1 MPWWYNIGTGEVE
14 DDESRGTGEDV
25 LGPYATREQAARA
38 LQIAHEKTERWDA
51 QDREWDNRGA
61 APGWSGDAD

>member
-1 MPWWYNIGTGEVE
+1 MPWRTTSGPAR
-14 DDESRGTGEDV
+14 SRTTRAGGRGEDV

>member
-14 DDESRGTGEDV
+14 DDEGRGTGEDV
-25 LGPYATREQAARA
+25 LGPYATREEAARA
-38 LQIAHEKTERWDA
+38 LQIAHDKTEQWDA

-61 APGWSGDAD
+61 APGWSKGAD